1 MLEIRQKLLKNSI
14 IKENLNDNNSRCYKL
29 LSGTIDVCAN
39 WFFIEA
45 ESIEFPL
52 HIESRDDPGRHKS
65 ESKQ

>member
-1 MLEIRQKLLKNSI
+1 MITI
-14 IKENLNDNNSRCYKL
+14 RCYKL

-39 WFFIEA
+39 WVFIEA

-52 HIESRDDPGRHKS
+52 HIVTWRDDPGRHKS